1 MALDWDEMIG
11 RNFGSGSNKKR
22 SWDDLMGT
30 YQTSSGQST
39 NRSRSYGDTIPSGYE
54 GTEYEGLTND
64 EIVQRVAEKQKTYD
78 EEIRQRRQAIVE
90 KQQEVQQRQREQ
102 EEKRAAR
109 TRVEDAVNKGK
120 NLVATIK
127 TANETANKTANET
140 TNKTEEPES
149 KGWFLDLAKGIKDT
163 LVSIPVSV
171 FEAGKRNRYDF
182 SGSRQRKERSN

>member
-11 RNFGSGSNKKR
+11 RNFGSSSNKKR

-64 EIVQRVAEKQKTYD
+64 EIVQRVAEKQKIYD
-78 EEIRQRRQAIVE
+78 EEERQRRQAMVE
-90 KQQEVQQRQREQ
+90 KQQEVQQRQRE
-102 EEKRAAR
+102 EEERRAAR
-109 TRVEDAVNKGK
+109 TRVEDSVNKGK
-120 NLVATIK
+120 NLVETIK
-127 TANETANKTANET
+127 TANETA
-140 TNKTEEPES
+140 NKTEEPES